1 MASVEMQPV
10 QPVVSVSHSRLQ
22 SMRLSSLAGRTAAT
36 FVIAIGA
43 VIILIPFLFMISTSL
58 KSKNQLRA
66 VPPPLIP
73 WEATMVEV
81 NGRMEPLFRVTV
93 DGETADGATVE
104 MALVRN
110 QPGGMGI
117 FVDPQN
123 PAKSVTLKIADQ
135 TPVRHIELHPEN
147 YVEAMTAVPFPRYFL
162 NTLIVTFVGMAGVL
176 ISCTMVAYGFSR
188 FRAPWLNWLFIVLLS
203 TIMLPRQVTL
213 IPVYVLFQR
222 LGWVDTLLPLIVPAF
237 FANAYDV
244 FLLRQF
250 FMTIPLEMDD
260 AAKIDGASPIQTLWH
275 VLVPQAMPVIVTVAI
290 FHFLYA
296 WNDFYEP
303 LIFLHSRD
311 NWTMAV
317 GLQTFNALYSV
328 NTHLI
333 MAASVVMVIPPVLL
347 FFLAQR
353 QFIQGVVISGVKG

>member
-1 MASVEMQPV
+1 MASIDMQQTQAPAV
-10 QPVVSVSHSRLQ
+10 AESSRWQ
-22 SMRLSSLAGRTAAT
+22 SIRLSALIGRTAAT
-36 FVIAIGA
+36 IVIAAGA
-43 VIILIPFLFMISTSL
+43 VVILIPFLFMISTSL

-73 WEATMVEV
+73 WESTMAEV
-81 NGRMEPLFRVTV
+81 DGRPEPLYIVTV
-93 DGETADGATVE
+93 DGQEME
-104 MALVRN
+104 MALVKN

-117 FVDPQN
+117 FVDPAN
-123 PAKSVTLKIADQ
+123 PASTATLKIAEQ
-135 TPVRHIELHPEN
+135 TPIRHIEIHPEN
-147 YVEAMTAVPFPRYFL
+147 YVEAMTSVPFPRYLL
-162 NTLIVTFVGMAGVL
+162 NTLLVTFLGMSGVL

-347 FFLAQR
+347 FFFAQR

>member
-1 MASVEMQPV
+1 MASIDIEQVRAPV
-10 QPVVSVSHSRLQ
+10 ATASSRWQ
-22 SMRLSSLAGRTAAT
+22 STRLSSLIGRTAAT
-36 FVIAIGA
+36 TVIAAGA
-43 VIILIPFLFMISTSL
+43 VVILIPFLFMISTSL

-66 VPPPLIP
+66 VPPPIIP
-73 WEATMVEV
+73 WESTLVEV
-81 NGRMEPLFRVTV
+81 DGRPEPLYTVTV
-93 DGETADGATVE
+93 DGEQRE
-104 MALVRN
+104 MALIKN

-117 FVDPQN
+117 FVN
-123 PAKSVTLKIADQ
+123 PADPSSSTTLKIADQ
-135 TPVRHIELHPEN
+135 GAVRHVEIHPEN
-147 YVEAMTAVPFPRYFL
+147 YVEAMTSVPFPRYLL
-162 NTLIVTFVGMAGVL
+162 NTLLVTFLGMAGVL
-176 ISCTMVAYGFSR
+176 ISCTLVAYGFSR

-213 IPVYVLFQR
+213 IPVYVLFQQ

-250 FMTIPLEMDD
+250 LMTIPLEMDD

-275 VLVPQAMPVIVTVAI
+275 VLVPQAMPAIVTIAI

-347 FFLAQR
+347 FFFAQR
-353 QFIQGVVISGVKG
+353 QFIQGVVITGVKG